1 MDMVKLT
8 IASKPEG
15 RVTLF
20 ILNIYCSMSANK
32 GSLKNYINVID
43 YCNISF
49 KYQTLLCVNCSVN

>member
-1 MDMVKLT
+1 MVKLT

-32 GSLKNYINVID
+32 GSLKNYSNVID
-43 YCNISF
+43 YCNILF
-49 KYQTLLCVNCSVN
+49 KYQTLLYVNYSVY

>member
-1 MDMVKLT
+1 MDMDKLT

-32 GSLKNYINVID
+32 ESLKNYINVID

>member
-32 GSLKNYINVID
+32 GSLKNYMNVID

-49 KYQTLLCVNCSVN
+49 KYQTIYR